1 MKITFPANETL
12 LEIVASKLVS
22 ALKFHFEY
30 VSSVDHR
37 TEVESG
43 EEDGDDD
50 ELKSIFLNFYLYASS
65 VNTMDVSSAEL
76 TKQLTKL
83 KKSSIKRLAKYKSSI
98 EEKQV
103 QLAKDVTN
111 QYLEVGKKK
120 KLKSRQK
127 AMQVMIEETLPS
139 QCSATSSFQKVVD
152 RAIRFA
158 KLCGDTNINVL
169 NREDMDEWLLPT
181 VVPIATLVQAVQED
195 SRSS

>member
-1 MKITFPANETL
+1 MGI
-12 LEIVASKLVS
+12 
-22 ALKFHFEY
+22 
-30 VSSVDHR
+30 
-37 TEVESG
+37 
-43 EEDGDDD
+43 DD

-65 VNTMDVSSAEL
+65 VNPMDVSSAEL

-83 KKSSIKRLAKYKSSI
+83 KKSSIKSLAKYKSSI

-103 QLAKDVTN
+103 QLAKDVAN
-111 QYLEVGKKK
+111 QYLEVGKQK

-181 VVPIATLVQAVQED
+181 VVPIATLVQAVQGD